1 MPRKKLL
8 LGVTGKEH
16 VITSIL
22 RKALGDPADIAS
34 EPKK

>member
-8 LGVTGKEH
+8 LGVTSKEH

-22 RKALGDPADIAS
+22 RKALGDPTDMAR